1 MGAGIMHSWKYRP
14 GDTVFVR
21 AIVVECHPDYF
32 QVCIQDD
39 STMSITSWVP
49 IGELARRED
58 IDQLKPPGRYRS
70 TRR

>member
-1 MGAGIMHSWKYRP
+1 MPQWKYLP

-21 AIVVECHPDYF
+21 ATVVEAASDYF
-32 QVCIQDD
+32 KVCIEDD
-39 STMSITSWVP
+39 ATMSITTWVP

-58 IDQLKPPGRYRS
+58 LDQLKPPGRYRS